1 MVGLLVIT
9 HNNVGG
15 ALFDAAISV
24 LGSCPLPFEILPVSQ
39 NCDPEERLKKA
50 KKYLEKLN
58 QSEGVLV
65 LTDMYGSTPSNIAT
79 KLAAKDITIV
89 TGINLP
95 MLVRVMNYPKLS
107 LQKLAHKAV
116 SAGQTGVITVE
127 S

>member
-24 LGSCPLPFEILPVSQ
+24 LGNCPLPYEVLPVSQ
-39 NCDPEERLKKA
+39 NCDPEERFQKALSYLK
-50 KKYLEKLN
+50 ELN
-58 QSEGVLV
+58 QSDGVLV
-65 LTDMYGSTPSNIAT
+65 ITDMYGSTPSNIAT
-79 KLAAKDITIV
+79 KLAGDNVTIV

-107 LQKLAHKAV
+107 LDKLVNKAV
-116 SAGQTGVITVE
+116 SAGQTGVIIVE
-127 S
+127 K